1 MQRGGVGLAVALEE
15 GGFVNAAAAGWTVGA
30 KAYWRSGEPFSVF
43 NTNAGSALGAS
54 STGGSVVLAQVLN
67 NNFSH
72 SCTSYHN
79 PCFQNFGAFNGTGL
93 TGVFDP
99 TTGALVN
106 VAPSYPNG
114 ATFTQPV
121 QTTFGNLPR
130 NSFRGPHFA
139 DVDTTLFKDV
149 YKRESLAFQVGAQA
163 YNVLNHVNFAQPN
176 NDASNLSNLGQI
188 SGDIN
193 APTSPYGSS
202 QQPTVSGR
210 VLVVQGRL
218 VF

>member
-1 MQRGGVGLAVALEE
+1 
-15 GGFVNAAAAGWTVGA
+15 
-30 KAYWRSGEPFSVF
+30 
-43 NTNAGSALGAS
+43 
-54 STGGSVVLAQVLN
+54 
-67 NNFSH
+67 
-72 SCTSYHN
+72 
-79 PCFQNFGAFNGTGL
+79 L
-93 TGVFDP
+93 TGNYDA
-99 TTGALVN
+99 TGTLIGVN
-106 VAPSYPNG
+106 PAYPDG
-114 ATFTQPV
+114 ADFTQPV
-121 QTTFGNLPR
+121 QSNFGNVPR

-149 YKRESLAFQVGAQA
+149 YKRESVAFQVGAQA

-176 NDASNLSNLGQI
+176 NDASSLTTLGQI